1 MLNISLINVVS
12 VKSINYNITLI
23 LLYVLIYVYILKIN
37 IHPRCCILDAL
48 HELTLEL
55 AGQQL
60 TQKPYENH
68 FLFKKNAVG
77 HMTFAGGADNVS
89 QVNCVCIVH
98 ARAIIFCTCNQT
110 MFIIN
115 NIKKVFN

>member
-1 MLNISLINVVS
+1 MLYQ

-48 HELTLEL
+48 HELTPEL
-55 AGQQL
+55 AGRRP
-60 TQKPYENH
+60 TQKLYENH
-68 FLFKKNAVG
+68 FLFQKECGWPYN
-77 HMTFAGGADNVS
+77 FCRGANNVS

-115 NIKKVFN
+115 NIKKAFN